1 MCWRQGAVEVYYDG
15 SQADNWFHAWPWR
28 WPRDWRAKSQA
39 QSTTVDTGP
48 HREQGRVQLQ
58 PGLWRTFRTQTRPI
72 AHSMSRL
79 LADKIAS
86 CVLTKVSC

>member
-1 MCWRQGAVEVYYDG
+1 MEGYYDG

-28 WPRDWRAKSQA
+28 WPRDWRAARSQL
-39 QSTTVDTGP
+39 QSTLAHIGS
-48 HREQGRVQLQ
+48 RAESSYS
-58 PGLWRTFRTQTRPI
+58 TQTRPI

-79 LADKIAS
+79 AADKIAS